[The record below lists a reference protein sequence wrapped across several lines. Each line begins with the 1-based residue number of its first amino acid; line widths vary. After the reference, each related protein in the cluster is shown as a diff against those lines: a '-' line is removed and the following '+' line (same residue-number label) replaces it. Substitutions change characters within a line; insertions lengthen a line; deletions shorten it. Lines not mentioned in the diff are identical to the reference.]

1 LFIITYKFRAAIFFS
16 EADQRDYKDMITERQ
31 WFQEGDFLRRL
42 FDAIPSLLFV
52 VDADVRIFHLNSA
65 ATSVLGDQDS
75 VLMKRGGEV
84 LHCINSY
91 EVPEGCGRA
100 PSCRDCVIR
109 NAVGKAFRGEEVYRE
124 TAKMALNENGIVA
137 EAYFM
142 ITVNSLDYRGEKFV
156 LLVLEDVTRLKEYE
170 DELRQRSFQLEAANR
185 ELEAFSYSVSHDLK
199 APLRRISGFLNILSE
214 EHAGG
219 LDDQG
224 RDYLGRVISA
234 SDEMSRLIEA
244 LLDLSRMTRGGMLRQ
259 EVGLSAL
266 ADEVGSELRSAH
278 TDHVPEFAVA
288 PGLFAMGDRQLLRI
302 ALENL
307 IGNAFKFSSGRNGA
321 RVEFGLTEK
330 DGIQIYYVRDN
341 GAGFDMTY
349 GDRLFA
355 PFQRLHS
362 VEEFPGTGIGLAT
375 VQRIIHRHG
384 GRIWAEGAIDK
395 GATFYF
401 TLG

>member
-1 LFIITYKFRAAIFFS
+1 LVLKRSSKTDCY
-16 EADQRDYKDMITERQ
+16 DYDKDMITERQ

-65 ATSVLGDQDS
+65 AASVLGKQES

-84 LHCINSY
+84 LHCINSH

-100 PSCRDCVIR
+100 PACRDCVVR
-109 NAVGKAFRGEEVYRE
+109 NAVGKAFRGEEIYRE
-124 TAKMALNENGIVA
+124 TAKMALCENGIVT

-156 LLVLEDVTRLKEYE
+156 LLVLEDITRLKEYE

-185 ELEAFSYSVSHDLK
+185 ELEAFGYSVSHDLK
-199 APLRRISGFLNILSE
+199 APLRRISGFLNILGE
-214 EHAGG
+214 DYADR

-224 RDYLGRVISA
+224 RDYLVRVISA
-234 SDEMSRLIEA
+234 SAEMSRLIEA

-259 EVGLSAL
+259 AVGLSEL
-266 ADEVGSELRSAH
+266 AEEIGSELRSAH
-278 TDHVPEFAVA
+278 TDYAAEFAVA
-288 PGLFAMGDRQLLRI
+288 PGLFALGDRQLLRV

-307 IGNAFKFSSGRNGA
+307 VGNAFKFSSGRNGA
-321 RVEFGLTEK
+321 RVEFGVTDK
-330 DGIQIYYVRDN
+330 DGIQVYYVRDN
-341 GAGFDMTY
+341 GAGFDMAY
-349 GDRLFA
+349 ADRLFA

-362 VEEFPGTGIGLAT
+362 AEEFPGTGIGLAT

-384 GRIWAEGAIDK
+384 GRIWAEGAIDE

-401 TLG
+401 TLGQA